1 MKSVRAIEH
10 FFLYQKLLCNTCYCE
25 RNSIALFLLNNQ
37 NNIMKKKLIYITGT
51 LLVSIFGFSQDT
63 LSISKS
69 ELLQKISEKN
79 LQIKIAEKNYQ
90 SAKADYNQSRALFL
104 PNIAVSHTGISTTNP
119 LMAFGSKL
127 NQEILTA
134 SDFNPA
140 LLNDPAKTQNFA
152 TKFEIQ
158 QPLINIDG
166 IYGRQAAK
174 TKMEAFQLQTERTK
188 EYLELEVFKSY
199 MQLQLAYK
207 AVKVL
212 EKANTTGK
220 SNLKLVQNYF
230 QQGLLQKTDLLN
242 VQVRVNE
249 IANQLQYAKSNVQN
263 ASDYLAFLL
272 NEDTK
277 DKIYKPSEALENTIA
292 IETIN
297 VSLSENRKDIQA
309 MNKSSEAY
317 SKMLQASKMTF
328 LPRLNAFGSYEM
340 YDKNILGTSA
350 KGYLVGAQLS
360 WNIFDGY
367 KSIGKY
373 EKAKAESQKAD
384 VEKEQYTKQSQLEL
398 NKTNRQL
405 LDSENKVNL
414 SQLAFE
420 QSQEAFRIRQNRF
433 AQGLEKTTDL
443 LQAET
448 QMIQKELEQLQAVF
462 EYNFTKQY
470 LQFLTK

>member
-1 MKSVRAIEH
+1 
-10 FFLYQKLLCNTCYCE
+10 
-25 RNSIALFLLNNQ
+25 
-37 NNIMKKKLIYITGT
+37 MKKISYIIFTGT
-51 LLVSIFGFSQDT
+51 ILSSFFGFSQDT

-69 ELLQKISEKN
+69 ELSQKLSEKN
-79 LQIKIAEKNYQ
+79 LQIKIAEKTYQ
-90 SAKADYNQSRALFL
+90 SAKADYNQSNALFL
-104 PNIAVSHTGISTTNP
+104 PNINVSHTGISTTNP

-158 QPLINIDG
+158 QPLINVDG
-166 IYGRQAAK
+166 LFERKAAK
-174 TKMEAFQLQTERTK
+174 SKMEAYQLQTERTK
-188 EYLELEVFKSY
+188 EYLELEVSKAY
-199 MQLQLAYK
+199 MQLQLAYR

-220 SNLKLVQNYF
+220 ANLKLVDNYF
-230 QQGLLQKTDLLN
+230 KQGMLQKTDLLN

-272 NEDTK
+272 NEDSNG
-277 DKIYKPSEALENTIA
+277 KIYKPSEELDNIIV
-292 IETIN
+292 IEEIN
-297 VSLSENRKDIQA
+297 ISLSDNRKDIQA
-309 MNKSSEAY
+309 MSKSSEAY
-317 SKMLQASKMTF
+317 AKMLQSSKMAF
-328 LPRLNAFGSYEM
+328 LPRLNAFGSYEL
-340 YDKNILGTSA
+340 YDKNFLGTAA

-360 WNIFDGY
+360 WNVFDGY
-367 KSIGKY
+367 KSIGKFQ
-373 EKAKAESQKAD
+373 KAKAEFQKAD
-384 VEKEQYTKQSQLEL
+384 VEKDQYKKQSQLEL

-405 LDSENKVNL
+405 KDAENKVNL
-414 SQLAFE
+414 SQLALE
-420 QSQEAFRIRQNRF
+420 QSQEAYRIRQNRF
-433 AQGLEKTTDL
+433 IQGLEKTTDL
-443 LQAET
+443 LQSET
-448 QMIQKELEQLQAVF
+448 QMIQKELEHLQSVF

>member
-1 MKSVRAIEH
+1 MKQMKFILTCAI
-10 FFLYQKLLCNTCYCE
+10 FL
-25 RNSIALFLLNNQ
+25 SSFI
-37 NNIMKKKLIYITGT
+37 
-51 LLVSIFGFSQDT
+51 GFSQDT
-63 LSISKS
+63 LMVSKND
-69 ELLQKISEKN
+69 LVQKVTDKN
-79 LQIKIAEKNYQ
+79 LQLKITEKSYQ
-90 SAKADYNQSRALFL
+90 SAKADYNQSNALFL
-104 PNIAVSHTGISTTNP
+104 PNINVSYTGISTTNP

-127 NQEILTA
+127 NQEILTQA
-134 SDFNPA
+134 DFNPA
-140 LLNDPAKTQNFA
+140 LLNDPAKIQNFA
-152 TKFEIQ
+152 TKIEIQ

-166 IYGRQAAK
+166 LYERQAAK
-174 TKMEAFQLQTERTK
+174 AKMEASQLQTERTK
-188 EYLELEVFKSY
+188 EYLELEVSKAY

-212 EKANTTGK
+212 EKADVTGK
-220 SNLKLVQNYF
+220 ANLKLVENYF
-230 QQGLLQKTDLLN
+230 KQGMLQKTDLLN

-249 IANQLQYAKSNVQN
+249 INNQLQYAKSNVQN

-272 NEDTK
+272 NEDTNGK
-277 DKIYKPSEALENTIA
+277 VFKPLEELENTIS
-292 IETIN
+292 IE
-297 VSLSENRKDIQA
+297 SLNTEISENRKDIQA

-317 SKMLQASKMTF
+317 QKMMQSSKMGF
-328 LPRLNAFGSYEM
+328 LPRLNAFGSYEL
-340 YDKNILGTSA
+340 YDDKFLQTDA

-360 WNIFDGY
+360 WNVFDGY

-373 EKAKAESQKAD
+373 DKAKADFQKAE
-384 VEKEQYTKQSQLEL
+384 VETEQYKKQSQLEL

-405 LDSENKVNL
+405 KDAENKVNL

-443 LQAET
+443 LQSET
-448 QMIQKELEQLQAVF
+448 QMIQKELEHLQAVF

>member
-1 MKSVRAIEH
+1 MK
-10 FFLYQKLLCNTCYCE
+10 KTK
-25 RNSIALFLLNNQ
+25 LFLLTATF
-37 NNIMKKKLIYITGT
+37 ISSY
-51 LLVSIFGFSQDT
+51 FGFSQDT

-69 ELLQKISEKN
+69 ELLQKVSEKN
-79 LQIKIAEKNYQ
+79 LQIKIAEKTFQ
-90 SAKADYNQSRALFL
+90 SAKADYNQSLALFM

-140 LLNDPAKTQNFA
+140 LLNDPVKTQNFA

-158 QPLINIDG
+158 QPIINIDG

-174 TKMEAFQLQTERTK
+174 SKMEAYQLQTDRTK
-188 EYLELEVFKSY
+188 EYLELEVSKSY
-199 MQLQLAYK
+199 MQLQLAYR

-212 EKANTTGK
+212 EKANATGK
-220 SNLKLVQNYF
+220 ANLKLVQNYF
-230 QQGLLQKTDLLN
+230 KQGLLQKTDLLN

-249 IANQLQYAKSNVQN
+249 ITNQLQYAKSNIQN

-272 NEDTK
+272 NEETK
-277 DKIYKPSEALENTIA
+277 GKTYKPSEELETAISVETIA
-292 IETIN
+292 

-309 MNKSSEAY
+309 MNKSTTAY
-317 SKMLQASKMTF
+317 QKMYMSSKMNF
-328 LPRLNAFGSYEM
+328 LPRLNAFGSYEL
-340 YDKNILGTSA
+340 YDKNFLGTSA

-360 WNIFDGY
+360 WNVFDGY
-367 KSIGKY
+367 KSIGKMN
-373 EKAKAESQKAD
+373 KAKADFQKAE
-384 VEKEQYTKQSQLEL
+384 VETEQYKKQSQLEL

-405 LDSENKVNL
+405 IDAENKANL

-420 QSQEAFRIRQNRF
+420 QAQEGYRIRQNRF
-433 AQGLEKTTDL
+433 TQGLEKTTDL
-443 LQAET
+443 LQSET
-448 QMIQKELEQLQAVF
+448 QMFQKELEHLQAVF
-462 EYNFTKQY
+462 EYNFTKNY